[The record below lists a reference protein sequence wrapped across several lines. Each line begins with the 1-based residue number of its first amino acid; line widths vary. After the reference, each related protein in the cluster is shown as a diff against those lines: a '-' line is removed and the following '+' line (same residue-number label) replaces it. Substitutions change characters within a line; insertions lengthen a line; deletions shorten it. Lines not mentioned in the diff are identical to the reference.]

1 MIFQRRYDKQMQHV
15 REQRGES
22 ETLAERSKL
31 ENVLE
36 KGDVPAMIISALL
49 VILPVCLLVLIVVS
63 LAGYFFIAR

>member
-49 VILPVCLLVLIVVS
+49 VILPVCPLVLIVVS
-63 LAGYFFIAR
+63 LVGYLFIVR

>member
-63 LAGYFFIAR
+63 LAGYFCIAR

>member
-1 MIFQRRYDKQMQHV
+1 MQHV

>member
-31 ENVLE
+31 ENGLE

-49 VILPVCLLVLIVVS
+49 VIVPVCLLVLIVVS

>member
-22 ETLAERSKL
+22 ETLAERSNL

-49 VILPVCLLVLIVVS
+49 VIVPVCLLVLIVVS

>member
-49 VILPVCLLVLIVVS
+49 VILPMCLLVLIVVS

>member
-1 MIFQRRYDKQMQHV
+1 MIFQRRYDKQIQRV
-15 REQRGES
+15 REQRGEN

-49 VILPVCLLVLIVVS
+49 VIVPVCLLVLIVVS

>member
-1 MIFQRRYDKQMQHV
+1 MIFQRRYDKQMQRV
-15 REQRGES
+15 REQRGKD

-49 VILPVCLLVLIVVS
+49 VIVPVCLVVLIIVS

>member
-1 MIFQRRYDKQMQHV
+1 MIFQRRYDKQMQHI

>member
-1 MIFQRRYDKQMQHV
+1 MIFQRRYHKQMQHV

>member
-36 KGDVPAMIISALL
+36 KGDVPAMIISALM
-49 VILPVCLLVLIVVS
+49 VIVPVCLLVLIVVS

>member
-49 VILPVCLLVLIVVS
+49 VIVPVCLLVLIVVS

>member
-1 MIFQRRYDKQMQHV
+1 MIFQRRYDKQMQRV

-49 VILPVCLLVLIVVS
+49 VIVPVCLLVLIVVS